1 VARDP
6 WFCLVGN
13 SFNNFD
19 GVNMQNLHEF
29 LYECDEL
36 GLALKCF
43 FEYEPAEVG
52 SVEPMSG
59 MKLEPDYPE
68 VWTLVSVFLPNS
80 DVDLSGVLHPDV
92 ISRVE
97 RDAATYFENEREE
110 KYYD

>member
-1 VARDP
+1 
-6 WFCLVGN
+6 
-13 SFNNFD
+13 
-19 GVNMQNLHEF
+19 MHEF

-59 MKLEPDYPE
+59 LKLEPDYPE
-68 VWTLVSVFLPNS
+68 VWTLISVFLPKS
-80 DVDLSGVLHPDV
+80 EVDLSGVLHPDV
-92 ISRVE
+92 ISSIE
-97 RDAATYFENEREE
+97 QSAAEYFEEMKEE